1 VARFGILTSGGD
13 APGMNAAIRAAVRT
27 ATANGHSM
35 VGFLDGYC
43 GCVAGEYVELK
54 ERSVGNIVQRG
65 GTIIGTSRCPEFM
78 EPEGRAEAARQIRKA
93 GVDGLVV
100 IGGDGSFKGAAALER
115 ECGLPTV
122 GVPGTIDND
131 IYGTDE
137 TIGFD
142 TAVNTAVRAVDQV
155 LETSES
161 TGMLFYVEVMGHTS
175 GAIAMHTALAAG
187 AVGVFV
193 PETSGEL
200 EPFVARLRATM
211 ERGKRSHIIIVA
223 EGEQAGGAFQ
233 VAEAVAKQLEH
244 EYRVVVLGH
253 TQRGGSPSARDRV
266 VAAQS
271 GARAVRA
278 LIEGRSSIAIGIQGR
293 RVVEVPFAEIEANEH
308 PEPAYAVLNLAQELA
323 G

>member
-1 VARFGILTSGGD
+1 MARFGIITSGGD

-27 ATANGHSM
+27 ATTNGHSM
-35 VGFLDGYC
+35 LGFLDGYS
-43 GCVAGEYVELK
+43 GCVAGDYMELGD
-54 ERSVGNIVQRG
+54 RSVGNIVHRG
-65 GTIIGTSRCPEFM
+65 GTIIGTSRCAEFM
-78 EPEGRAEAARQIRKA
+78 EPEGRKEAAKQLRAA

-100 IGGDGSFKGAAALER
+100 IGGDGSFKGAAKLER
-115 ECGLPTV
+115 ECGMPTV

-155 LETSES
+155 RETSEA
-161 TGMLFYVEVMGHTS
+161 TGMLFYVEVMGRTS

-200 EPFVARLRATM
+200 DRLVKRLRETM

-223 EGEQAGGAFQ
+223 EGEQAGGAFK
-233 VAEAVAKQLEH
+233 VAEAVSKRLEH
-244 EYRVVVLGH
+244 DYRVVVLGH

-271 GARAVRA
+271 GARAVQA
-278 LIEGRSSIAIGIQGR
+278 LIAGRSNIAIGIQGR
-293 RVVEVPFAEIEANEH
+293 KIVEVPFSDIEANEH
-308 PEPAYAVLNLAQELA
+308 PEPAYAVLELAQELA